1 MLLSNFIQLPKA
13 TPNAKASKTTPMNFG
28 SALRANALN
37 QANTEAICAETVAKD
52 GMAIRHVKHQ
62 TPALCLLAVRQNWRA
77 LPFCKHINS
86 CIMYTA
92 IEQDPSAAQ
101 YCPPDLQASM
111 MILHSECYPFLR
123 NPSEE
128 TTLTALRYNIS
139 IFPYIQH
146 PTDAVYDYIVH
157 YRVTVDIMDNVFEG
171 VPLTPQRVL
180 RLITTV
186 PACTRHIPKELWSQE
201 AVSVAILTSPA
212 NIAYIPP
219 QFQTTEL
226 CNHVFQRS
234 PRLALQYVADK
245 LSEETLL
252 EVLGRDGSLLQF
264 IPEPSVT
271 LAAAAVRNCP
281 AVLKYVQSHT
291 LEVWRL
297 AGYPHDGREPVYRF
311 LRNVQNRTRL
321 APVAI
326 QKEEDGKD
334 KEVEDPVTLDV
345 IPAGT
350 VCGFLRD
357 PKGAWH
363 LAGTLGTLTDL
374 AQKGFRESSFLAI
387 FVPHRNALVSIR
399 EFAWFRLR

>member
-1 MLLSNFIQLPKA
+1 
-13 TPNAKASKTTPMNFG
+13 MNFG
-28 SALRANALN
+28 SALRANAL
-37 QANTEAICAETVAKD
+37 QQTNTEAICAEAVSND

-77 LPFCKHINS
+77 LPFCKHINAG
-86 CIMYTA
+86 IMYAA
-92 IEQDPSAAQ
+92 IQQDPSAAQ
-101 YCPPDLQASM
+101 YCPPHLQNDM

-128 TTLTALRYNIS
+128 VTLTALRYNIS

-146 PTDAVYDYIVH
+146 PTDAVFDYIVE
-157 YRVTVDIMDNVFEG
+157 YRVSVDTMDNVFEG

-180 RLITTV
+180 RLLTTV
-186 PACTRHIPKELWSQE
+186 PTCARYIPKELWSQE
-201 AVSVAILTSPA
+201 AVATAIQVSPA
-212 NIAYIPP
+212 NIAYIPAHLQTP
-219 QFQTTEL
+219 QL
-226 CNHVFQRS
+226 CNYVFQKS
-234 PRLALQYVADK
+234 PRIALHYVADK

-281 AVLKYVQSHT
+281 AALKYVQSHT
-291 LEVWRL
+291 LDVWRL
-297 AGYPHDGREPVYRF
+297 AGCPHDGREPVYRF
-311 LRNVQNRTRL
+311 LRNVQHRTRL

-326 QKEEDGKD
+326 QKEENGKD
-334 KEVEDPVTLDV
+334 KEVEDPVTLEV

-363 LAGTLGTLTDL
+363 LAGTLDTLTDL
-374 AQKGFRESSFLAI
+374 AQKGFRESSFQAI
-387 FVPHRNALVSIR
+387 FVPHRNTLVSIR

>member
-1 MLLSNFIQLPKA
+1 
-13 TPNAKASKTTPMNFG
+13 MNFG
-28 SALRANALN
+28 SALRANAL
-37 QANTEAICAETVAKD
+37 QQTNTEAICAETVAKD

-62 TPALCLLAVRQNWRA
+62 TPILCLLAVRQNWRA
-77 LPFCKHINS
+77 LPFCKYITPPL
-86 CIMYTA
+86 IYEG
-92 IEQDPSAAQ
+92 IQQDLAAAQ
-101 YCPPDLQASM
+101 YCPPHLQNGL

-128 TTLTALRYNIS
+128 VTLTALRYNIS

-146 PTDAVYDYIVH
+146 PTDAVYDYIVQH
-157 YRVTVDIMDNVFEG
+157 RVGCCIMDNVFEG
-171 VPLTPQRVL
+171 IPLTPQRVL
-180 RLITTV
+180 RLLTTV
-186 PACTRHIPKELWSQE
+186 PDCAIYIPKELWSQE
-201 AVSVAILTSPA
+201 AVATAIQVSPV

-219 QFQTTEL
+219 QFYTTEL

-234 PRLALQYVADK
+234 PRLALQYMADK
-245 LSEETLL
+245 LSDETLL

-281 AVLKYVQSHT
+281 AALKYVQSHT
-291 LEVWRL
+291 LDVWKR
-297 AGYPHDGREPVYRF
+297 AGCPHDGREQVYRF

-321 APVAI
+321 APAVI

-334 KEVEDPVTLDV
+334 KEVEDPVTLEV

-363 LAGTLGTLTDL
+363 LAGTLDTLTDL
-374 AQKGFRESSFLAI
+374 AQKGFRESSFQAI